1 MSDPHVQKSPVTAAA
16 AAVGDYAD
24 RARRWSATHVPGGQK
39 TLWVV
44 LGLLA
49 VVLLI
54 VVIRHNTTAQTNT
67 GRLGAGG
74 PTSVGVATVVA
85 SDVKI
90 TLDALGTV
98 TPLAT
103 VTIKPQVTGT
113 LNKIDFQEGQMV
125 SAGQVIAEIDPRPFQ
140 AALDQAKGQL
150 ERDAATLANAKVD
163 LARYQALHTENAISD
178 QIYATAAATVRTD
191 TGTVVADKAAV
202 EAAAVNLSYCKI
214 TAPIAGRIGIRQVDV
229 GNLVQAGGTTAI
241 VVITQLQPV
250 SVLFSVPEDSIGDIM
265 SGVNKGVTLT
275 ATAYDRAQTTKLA
288 TGTLSVVDNQIDPTT
303 GTVKLRA
310 MFDNSA
316 NELFPQQFVNIRLL
330 VNTLHNQTNVPA
342 AAIQRGASG
351 AYVFAVNPDN
361 TVSMR
366 SVTLGP
372 ADGDNVAILNG
383 LNPGQTVV
391 VDGADRLNDG
401 AAVSLPGAKP
411 AAAGTQPGTA
421 SGQHG
426 KGHGHHH
433 RHGQSGQSSGGS
445 GGGP

>member
-1 MSDPHVQKSPVTAAA
+1 
-16 AAVGDYAD
+16 
-24 RARRWSATHVPGGQK
+24 
-39 TLWVV
+39 
-44 LGLLA
+44 
-49 VVLLI
+49 

-74 PTSVGVATVVA
+74 PASVGVAPVVA

-103 VTIKPQVTGT
+103 VTVRPQVTGT

-125 SAGQVIAEIDPRPFQ
+125 SAGQVLAEIDPRPFQ

-191 TGTVVADKAAV
+191 TGTVAADKAAV

-229 GNLVQAGGTTAI
+229 GNLVQAGGTTMI
-241 VVITQLQPV
+241 VVITQLQPI

-265 SGVNKGVTLT
+265 SGVNKGATLT
-275 ATAYDRAQTTKLA
+275 ATAYDRSQTTKLA
-288 TGTLSVVDNQIDPTT
+288 AGTLSVVDNQIDPTT

-310 MFDNSA
+310 MFDNSG

-330 VNTLHNQTNVPA
+330 INTLHNQTNVPV

-351 AYVFAVNPDN
+351 AYVFAVNPDS

-366 SVTLGP
+366 TVTLGP
-372 ADGDNVAILNG
+372 TDGDNVAILSG
-383 LNPGQTVV
+383 VTPGQQVV
-391 VDGADRLNDG
+391 IDGADRLNDG
-401 AAVSLPGAKP
+401 AQVSLPNTKL
-411 AAAGTQPGTA
+411 AAASASAQHGTGN
-421 SGQHG
+421 GQHG
-426 KGHGHHH
+426 KGHGHRH
-433 RHGQSGQSSGGS
+433 RHGQGGQSSQSSGGS
-445 GGGP
+445 NGGP